1 MSDNADLIRVGI
13 VIKPHGIRGELKVKP
28 LTDFPNRFHSLSE
41 IYMIPIGGDSSF
53 SAKIDGVRIHQ
64 DRVLIKLN
72 CINSISE
79 AEAVIGYEICINR
92 EECVDLPS
100 GFYYAFDLIGLK
112 VLSLE
117 GEYVGTVADVLSS
130 PAQDLLIV
138 KKKNENKVM
147 IPLVSEIVKDIS
159 IDQKRII
166 IQNLQG
172 LLDLE
177 MGNK

>member
-1 MSDNADLIRVGI
+1 MSDNADLVRVGI
-13 VIKPHGIRGELKVKP
+13 VIKPHGVRGELKVKP

-41 IYMIPIGGDSSF
+41 IFMIPVGGDSSF
-53 SAKIDGVRIHQ
+53 SAKIDGVRLHQ
-64 DRVLIKLN
+64 DRVLIKLD

-92 EECVDLPS
+92 EECIELPS
-100 GFYYAFDLIGLK
+100 DSYYAFDLIGLK

-117 GEYVGTVADVLSS
+117 GEYIGTIADVLSS

-138 KKKNENKVM
+138 KKRNKKKVM
-147 IPLVSEIVKDIS
+147 IPFVAEIVKDIS
-159 IDQKRII
+159 IDQRRIT
-166 IQNLQG
+166 IQVLQG

-177 MGNK
+177 IGQ